1 MLRIIALQQGRLTMT
16 QFRKG
21 YILSYFKNHQ
31 QNYSFSDLA
40 VKLGLSVSEIDEIVS
55 EMIDDKHLE
64 YSAERML
71 VLTQKGRLAILNEQF
86 DYISFSEEEKGSG
99 IIHPENALPL
109 DAIFIPENFCQKLS
123 R

>member
-1 MLRIIALQQGRLTMT
+1 MLRIIALPQGRLTMT
-16 QFRKG
+16 HFRKG

-40 VKLGLSVSEIDEIVS
+40 ANLGLSVSEIDEIIS
-55 EMIDDKHLE
+55 EMIDDKQLE
-64 YSAERML
+64 YNTEKML

-99 IIHPENALPL
+99 IIHPENALSL
-109 DAIFIPENFCQKLS
+109 DEIFIPENFLS
-123 R
+123 KIK